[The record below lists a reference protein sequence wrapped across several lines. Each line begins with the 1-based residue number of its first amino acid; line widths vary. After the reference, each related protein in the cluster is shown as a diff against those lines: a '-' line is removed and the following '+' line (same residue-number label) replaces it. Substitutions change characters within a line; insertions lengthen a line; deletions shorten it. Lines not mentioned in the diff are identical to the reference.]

1 MGGGERRVNRC
12 EVSFGYP
19 ATKRVSKTTLL
30 TITAGWINKEASIV
44 DISMDSFAE
53 GCSLT

>member
-1 MGGGERRVNRC
+1 MNRC